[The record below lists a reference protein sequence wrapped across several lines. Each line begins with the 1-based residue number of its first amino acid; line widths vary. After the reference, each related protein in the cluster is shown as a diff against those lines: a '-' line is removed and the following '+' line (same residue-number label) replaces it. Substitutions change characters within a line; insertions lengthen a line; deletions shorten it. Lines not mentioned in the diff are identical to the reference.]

1 MEAKA
6 REQAALASQ
15 TSGKAALQHVIAAVE
30 LYMKA
35 VQEAQTP
42 ADRNRLRKKCT
53 ELMAYG
59 EKLKTSKELPPVAT
73 TETSLASLSLAE
85 PSSSPAVK
93 TANTPNTPNAT
104 KIAKVAKAPNAAPAR
119 PVPLSTRELSKKEQI
134 ILLKASKLHGSVF
147 PPWDPKLTDSIFT
160 LASSNNALYEDDTVF
175 SMSPEQSDV
184 FTEWKRPREL
194 FAAESTNDSSF
205 MVAGEEPDLVQDIT
219 TDCSV
224 VASLCAMTK
233 FTSHVHGQSQQVQSS
248 LLSTIMSPYDHANNT
263 PLVSENG
270 RYVFRM
276 HFNGTFRKVVVD
288 DRLPASSSRT
298 LFVVDQRNPCLIW
311 PALLEKAYLKV
322 HGGYDF
328 PGSNSGTDLWVL
340 TGWIP
345 EQVFIQSSSS
355 GSSDLDLDRVW
366 TRIQR
371 AFDRGDVM
379 VTLGTGRL
387 SAEEESLLGLAGEHD
402 YAVLDLQVDSSTGV
416 RRMLVK
422 NPWCDNLVWRGN
434 GLSAE
439 PAANPS
445 LSSLTTTGTFWIGFE
460 DVIQYYESLY
470 LNWNPA
476 LFDHRQDHH
485 FSWTL
490 PSKAMAHSLAS
501 NPQYSMT
508 PDADGNVWILLNRH
522 FQDAELEIV
531 RRKRRSASA
540 FQSRRDSSWSQS
552 GSSSTTSSVGYISIY
567 VFLADGK
574 RVQLTDRPR
583 WTHRSPLVDSPQT
596 LVCFE
601 ATKGAAYTVVVAQS
615 GLPLPAYSF
624 TLSFFSSPAS
634 LQIAPA
640 GDLLPHQCELSD
652 GWSRATAGGS
662 AASPDFVR
670 NPQYA
675 LVVPRPTPLT
685 LLLCA
690 EADDVPVRVDLV
702 WARGQRVP
710 SLAVRDLVVSS
721 GEYQRGCALAA
732 VVPRGIFNSSA
743 ATLSGSVS
751 TGNGSGSAGFGS
763 GLVEAGTYTVVLSTF
778 ERGQHSKYTL
788 RIGSAVPVELQA
800 IPAED
805 AGKLRSS
812 AAPLMLRGGEDG
824 SEEAEVR
831 YEALVE
837 ARLNTRVSLIVQAV
851 EQRGGPT
858 SSGYSATATAAA
870 AAAASTTAVRV
881 SVERHYKHGGGSIY
895 NYNNRGEVI
904 ASTGRSDTLLSDEE
918 GEFLDMTVAGL
929 RTKEVVLGRAPVY
942 QQQQQN
948 LYQGQVA
955 QPPESPQFRIVVE
968 MRNGRRAPNV
978 GIQVDVLSSDRIAIH
993 PWEEV

>member
-1 MEAKA
+1 
-6 REQAALASQ
+6 
-15 TSGKAALQHVIAAVE
+15 
-30 LYMKA
+30 
-35 VQEAQTP
+35 
-42 ADRNRLRKKCT
+42 
-53 ELMAYG
+53 
-59 EKLKTSKELPPVAT
+59 
-73 TETSLASLSLAE
+73 
-85 PSSSPAVK
+85 
-93 TANTPNTPNAT
+93 
-104 KIAKVAKAPNAAPAR
+104 
-119 PVPLSTRELSKKEQI
+119 
-134 ILLKASKLHGSVF
+134 
-147 PPWDPKLTDSIFT
+147 
-160 LASSNNALYEDDTVF
+160 
-175 SMSPEQSDV
+175 
-184 FTEWKRPREL
+184 
-194 FAAESTNDSSF
+194 
-205 MVAGEEPDLVQDIT
+205 MVAGEESDLVQDIT

-224 VASLCAMTK
+224 VASLCAMIK
-233 FTSHVHGQSQQVQSS
+233 FTSHAQGQAQQVQPS
-248 LLSTIMSPYDHANNT
+248 LLSTIMSPYDHANDT

-276 HFNGTFRKVVVD
+276 HFNGVFRKVVVD

-298 LFVVDQRNPCLIW
+298 LFVVDRRNPSLIW

-366 TRIQR
+366 TRIRR
-371 AFDRGDVM
+371 AFERGDVM

-402 YAVLDLQVDSSTGV
+402 YAVLDLQVDGSTGA

-439 PAANPS
+439 PAVVNAG
-445 LSSLTTTGTFWIGFE
+445 SSPASTTTTGTFWIGFE
-460 DVIQYYESLY
+460 DVVQYYESLY

-485 FSWTL
+485 VSWTL

-501 NPQYSMT
+501 NPQYAMT
-508 PDADGNVWILLNRH
+508 PDADGSVWILLNRH
-522 FQDAELEIV
+522 FQNAELDIV
-531 RRKRRSASA
+531 RRKRRSVSA
-540 FQSRRDSSWSQS
+540 FQSRRDSSGRQQ
-552 GSSSTTSSVGYISIY
+552 GGASSSTTSSVGYISIY
-567 VFLADGK
+567 VFMADGK

-583 WTHRSPLVDSPQT
+583 WTHRSPLVDAPQT
-596 LVCFE
+596 LLCFE

-615 GLPLPAYSF
+615 GLPLPSYSF

-662 AASPDFVR
+662 AASLDFVR

-702 WARGQRVP
+702 WARGQRVS

-732 VVPRGIFNSSA
+732 VVPRGIFSSSA
-743 ATLSGSVS
+743 AAAATVSGSVS
-751 TGNGSGSAGFGS
+751 TGNGSGSAGFGP
-763 GLVEAGTYTVVLSTF
+763 GLVEAGTYTVVVSTF
-778 ERGQHSKYTL
+778 ERGQQSKYTL

-800 IPAED
+800 ILAED

-812 AAPLMLRGGEDG
+812 AAPLMLRGGEG
-824 SEEAEVR
+824 GPEEVEVR
-831 YEALVE
+831 YEARLE
-837 ARLNTRVSLIVQAV
+837 ARLNTRVSLVVQAV
-851 EQRGGPT
+851 ERRGGPT
-858 SSGYSATATAAA
+858 SSGFSTTATAAA

-881 SVERHYKHGGGSIY
+881 SIERYYKPGGDSIY
-895 NYNNRGEVI
+895 DYNNRGDVI
-904 ASTGRSDTLLSDEE
+904 ASTGRSDALLSDEE
-918 GEFLDMTVAGL
+918 GAFLDMPVAGL
-929 RTKEVVLGRAPVY
+929 RTKEVVLGRAAVC
-942 QQQQQN
+942 QQQE
-948 LYQGQVA
+948 LYQGQA
-955 QPPESPQFRIVVE
+955 PQQPPPPPQFRIVVE
-968 MRNGRRAPNV
+968 MRNGRRAPDV
-978 GIQVDVLSSDRIAIH
+978 GIQVDVLSSDRIAVH